1 MTLKVLA
8 LLLLP
13 VINLITQISIKHI
26 SKRDLNG
33 LVGVEFLKKMVFLP
47 EIWLIAGFQ
56 FFSFMLWSYVLSK
69 TELGIA
75 NAIVGS
81 SFYILASLTGILF
94 FQEYLSVKQWMGIF
108 FVTAGSLL
116 LITGK

>member
-1 MTLKVLA
+1 MSLKIFA

-33 LVGVEFLKKMVFLP
+33 LVGVEFLKKMMFLP

-56 FFSFMLWSYVLSK
+56 FLGFMLWSYVLSK
-69 TELGIA
+69 IELGIA

-81 SFYILASLTGILF
+81 SFYILASLTGMLL
-94 FQEYLSVKQWMGIF
+94 FQEYLSVKQWMGILL
-108 FVTAGSLL
+108 VTAGSLL
-116 LITGK
+116 LIAGK